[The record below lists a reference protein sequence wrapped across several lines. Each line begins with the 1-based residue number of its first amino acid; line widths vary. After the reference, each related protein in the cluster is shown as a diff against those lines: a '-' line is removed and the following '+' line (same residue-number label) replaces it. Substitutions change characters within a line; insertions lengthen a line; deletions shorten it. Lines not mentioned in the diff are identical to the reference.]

1 MDTVPKK
8 LYNIIREQ
16 RDEAEVKVTQLVTVI
31 ENELW
36 TYLPK
41 DKADWLTNELKKIGV

>member
-1 MDTVPKK
+1 MNTVPKK
-8 LYNIIREQ
+8 CYDTVREQ
-16 RDEAEVKVTQLVTVI
+16 RDKAEVKIFQLVTVI